1 MKIAVL
7 DDEKIYRDKISEI
20 IYKNDPFAAV
30 DTFASTAELLHS
42 NTAYELLLL
51 DIEMP
56 ETDGITFVKN
66 YASLFQDI
74 LFITS
79 YDKYIF
85 DSFLPNVRGYIV
97 KDRMED
103 VLIPKICQIKN
114 QRATIIQ
121 FHTDLGILPISS
133 DHIQYFYT
141 EDTFVYLVTFT
152 KKYSLTYKSM
162 KQLPIDYTHFF
173 YASRSHLVQIT
184 NISELQKTTASIK
197 MKNKDVIKVSRRN
210 WKSLTEAFAR
220 SG

>member
-97 KDRMED
+97 KM
-103 VLIPKICQIKN
+103 
-114 QRATIIQ
+114 
-121 FHTDLGILPISS
+121 F
-133 DHIQYFYT
+133 
-141 EDTFVYLVTFT
+141 
-152 KKYSLTYKSM
+152 
-162 KQLPIDYTHFF
+162 
-173 YASRSHLVQIT
+173 
-184 NISELQKTTASIK
+184 
-197 MKNKDVIKVSRRN
+197 
-210 WKSLTEAFAR
+210 
-220 SG
+220 